1 MAELEGNMRDFL
13 PIVNIFEYKIHSVPT
28 FKNLIKN
35 HEFYFDPFNCAL
47 RFVIL
52 ILGILLGIALF
63 KFSKNNA
70 KTKKLAIAQI
80 ILSVFVPLLAT
91 YVMFYL
97 RTWQGSCQQGMNDFE
112 IMTNPYQ
119 GCEFMPA
126 SAAVYILLPYLA
138 LITTSILS
146 IINLVKIKKST
157 KSATK
162 SNKQTKTP
170 VKKTK

>member
-1 MAELEGNMRDFL
+1 MLHYYAA
-13 PIVNIFEYKIHSVPT
+13 VNIFEYKIHSAPT
-28 FKNLIKN
+28 LKNLIKN

-52 ILGILLGIALF
+52 ILGVSLGIALL
-63 KFSKNNA
+63 KSVKNNA
-70 KTKKLAIAQI
+70 KTKKLAIVQI
-80 ILSVFVPLLAT
+80 VLSVFVPLLAT

-97 RTWQGSCQQGMNDFE
+97 RTYQGSCQLGMNDFQ

-126 SAAVYILLPYLA
+126 SAFIYILLPYLA

-146 IINLVKIKKST
+146 TINFVKIKKSEKSTAKT
-157 KSATK
+157 KQK
-162 SNKQTKTP
+162 SKTP
-170 VKKTK
+170 AEKIK